1 MLLRERSAS
10 LAHRASDVDDK
21 RPRCRERTSGRSESL
36 GAPVLAGVCP
46 QRKQFLADRGLY
58 RPLDLSIVR
67 NQREAEGRELGP
79 AAVSAALLRFDRR
92 TSADAFDFIHE
103 KLRPPVRHVHRP
115 ARARDRVAGM
125 NILKQFDFA
134 VSDVPFRIQIDANT

>member
-1 MLLRERSAS
+1 MPFAESESSWIRFVCWRDMPS
-10 LAHRASDVDDK
+10 H
-21 RPRCRERTSGRSESL
+21 RERTSGRSESL
-36 GAPVLAGVCP
+36 GAQVLAGVCP
-46 QRKQFLADRGLY
+46 QLLADRDLY

-103 KLRPPVRHVHRP
+103 KLRPPVRHVHRA

-134 VSDVPFRIQIDANT
+134 VSDVPFRVQIDANT

>member
-1 MLLRERSAS
+1 
-10 LAHRASDVDDK
+10 
-21 RPRCRERTSGRSESL
+21 
-36 GAPVLAGVCP
+36 VLAGVCP

-103 KLRPPVRHVHRP
+103 KLRPPVRHVHRA

-125 NILKQFDFA
+125 NIPKQFDFA